1 MSQHIES
8 LLLAKASGKS
18 LAGKAISK
26 SLKICVLFPVFYTAK
41 GVIKVIK
48 VIKEIKY
55 HNLCSWLCNRNLY
68 SWKILWYYTSFEV
81 VTSYFLI
88 LTLKTGD
95 WSFWVK
101 LIATV
106 LPGGTMPNSQFNWK
120 LAVIEKSKTN
130 WQLVYG
136 CQK

>member
-68 SWKILWYYTSFEV
+68 SWKIL
-81 VTSYFLI
+81 
-88 LTLKTGD
+88 
-95 WSFWVK
+95 
-101 LIATV
+101 
-106 LPGGTMPNSQFNWK
+106 
-120 LAVIEKSKTN
+120 
-130 WQLVYG
+130 
-136 CQK
+136 